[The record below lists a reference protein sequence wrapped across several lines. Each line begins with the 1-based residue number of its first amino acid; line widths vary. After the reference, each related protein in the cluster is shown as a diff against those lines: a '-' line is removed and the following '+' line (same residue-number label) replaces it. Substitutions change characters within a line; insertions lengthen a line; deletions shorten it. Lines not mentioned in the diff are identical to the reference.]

1 MPADA
6 IDPSAEMTFL
16 EHLEEFRRRVIV
28 SLITVGFF
36 MLISLSFGKPI
47 ERVLRLPLDLS
58 TNVLLASLI
67 DKINGPSASF
77 FGFLAITLRAS
88 ASSVNATLM
97 KISPLSGIT
106 TYLKVSMTFGALLAS
121 PVVLYQVW
129 AFIMP
134 ALTSREK
141 KVLLPL
147 FFIIL
152 FFFFGGALFAFFIV
166 VPVVF
171 DFSAQLYPSMIN
183 NWDIEQYFNFILQ
196 LLLGF
201 GIAFELPIVMA
212 FLTWIDAI
220 DTNGFQEKRGLAT
233 IGIFVLSAFLTPSDP
248 GSMLLMAVPL
258 ILLYE
263 LGMFFAYLLE
273 RPRSY
278 S

>member
-47 ERVLRLPLDLS
+47 ERILRLPLDLS

-97 KISPLSGIT
+97 KLSPLSGIT

-201 GIAFELPIVMA
+201 GIAFELPIAMA
-212 FLTWIDAI
+212 FLAWISAI

-263 LGMFFAYLLE
+263 LGIFFAYLLE
-273 RPRSY
+273 RPRGY

>member
-6 IDPSAEMTFL
+6 VNPSAEMTFL

-47 ERVLRLPLDLS
+47 ERILRLPLDLS
-58 TNVLLASLI
+58 TNALLASLI
-67 DKINGPSASF
+67 EKINGSSASF

-97 KISPLSGIT
+97 KLSPLSGIT

-152 FFFFGGALFAFFIV
+152 CFFLGGALFAFFIV

-212 FLTWIDAI
+212 FLAWMGAI
-220 DTNGFQEKRGLAT
+220 DTNGFREKRGLAT

-258 ILLYE
+258 TLLYE
-263 LGMFFAYLLE
+263 LGIFFAYLLE
-273 RPRSY
+273 RPSGY

>member
-28 SLITVGFF
+28 SLVTVGFF

-47 ERVLRLPLDLS
+47 ERILRLPLDLS
-58 TNVLLASLI
+58 TNALLASLI
-67 DKINGPSASF
+67 EKINGSSASF

-97 KISPLSGIT
+97 KLSPLSGIT

-201 GIAFELPIVMA
+201 GIAFELPIAMA
-212 FLTWIDAI
+212 FLAWIDAI

-263 LGMFFAYLLE
+263 LGIFFAYLLE
-273 RPRSY
+273 RPRGY

>member
-47 ERVLRLPLDLS
+47 ERILRLPLDLS

-97 KISPLSGIT
+97 KLSPLSGIT

-201 GIAFELPIVMA
+201 GIAFELPIAMA
-212 FLTWIDAI
+212 FLAWIDAI

-233 IGIFVLSAFLTPSDP
+233 IGIFVLSALLTPSDP

-263 LGMFFAYLLE
+263 LGIFFAYLLE
-273 RPRSY
+273 RPRGY

>member
-47 ERVLRLPLDLS
+47 ERILRLPLDLS

-67 DKINGPSASF
+67 EKINGPSASF

-97 KISPLSGIT
+97 KLSPLSGIT

-201 GIAFELPIVMA
+201 GIAFELPIAMA
-212 FLTWIDAI
+212 FLAWIGAI

-263 LGMFFAYLLE
+263 LGIFFAYLLE
-273 RPRSY
+273 RPRGY

>member
-6 IDPSAEMTFL
+6 INPSAEMTFL

-36 MLISLSFGKPI
+36 MVISLSFGKPI
-47 ERVLRLPLDLS
+47 ERILRLPLDLS

-97 KISPLSGIT
+97 KLSPLSGIT

-152 FFFFGGALFAFFIV
+152 FFFFGGVLFAFFIV

-201 GIAFELPIVMA
+201 GIAFELPIAMA
-212 FLTWIDAI
+212 FLAWIGAI

-263 LGMFFAYLLE
+263 LGIFFAYLLE
-273 RPRSY
+273 RPRGY

>member
-47 ERVLRLPLDLS
+47 ERILRLPLDLS

-67 DKINGPSASF
+67 EKINGPSASF

-97 KISPLSGIT
+97 KLSPLSGIT

-201 GIAFELPIVMA
+201 GIAFELPIAMA
-212 FLTWIDAI
+212 FLAWIGAI

-233 IGIFVLSAFLTPSDP
+233 IGIFVLSALLTPSDP

-263 LGMFFAYLLE
+263 LGIFFAYLLE
-273 RPRSY
+273 RPRGY

>member
-28 SLITVGFF
+28 SLVTVGFF

-47 ERVLRLPLDLS
+47 ERILRLPLDLS

-67 DKINGPSASF
+67 EKINGPSASF

-97 KISPLSGIT
+97 KLSPLSGIT

-201 GIAFELPIVMA
+201 GIAFELPIAMA
-212 FLTWIDAI
+212 FLAWIGAI

-273 RPRSY
+273 RPRGY

>member
-6 IDPSAEMTFL
+6 VNPSAEMTFL

-47 ERVLRLPLDLS
+47 ERILRLPLDLS
-58 TNVLLASLI
+58 TNALLASLI
-67 DKINGPSASF
+67 EKINGSSASF

-97 KISPLSGIT
+97 KLSPLSGIT

-121 PVVLYQVW
+121 PLVLYQVW

-152 FFFFGGALFAFFIV
+152 CFFLGGALFAFFIV

-212 FLTWIDAI
+212 FLAWMGAI
-220 DTNGFQEKRGLAT
+220 DTNGFREKRGLAT

-258 ILLYE
+258 TLLYE
-263 LGMFFAYLLE
+263 LGIFFAYLLE
-273 RPRSY
+273 RPSGY

>member
-16 EHLEEFRRRVIV
+16 EHLEEFRSRVIV

-47 ERVLRLPLDLS
+47 ERILRLPLDLS

-88 ASSVNATLM
+88 ASSINATLM
-97 KISPLSGIT
+97 KLSPLSGIT

-201 GIAFELPIVMA
+201 GIAFELPIAMA
-212 FLTWIDAI
+212 FLAWIGAI

-263 LGMFFAYLLE
+263 LGIFFAYLLE
-273 RPRSY
+273 RPRGY

>member
-36 MLISLSFGKPI
+36 MLISLYFGKPI
-47 ERVLRLPLDLS
+47 ERILRLPLDLS

-67 DKINGPSASF
+67 EKVNGPSASF

-97 KISPLSGIT
+97 KLSPLSGIT

-201 GIAFELPIVMA
+201 GIAFELPIAMA
-212 FLTWIDAI
+212 FLAWIGAI
-220 DTNGFQEKRGLAT
+220 DTNGFQEKRGFAT

-273 RPRSY
+273 RPRGY

>member
-6 IDPSAEMTFL
+6 VNPSAEMTFL

-47 ERVLRLPLDLS
+47 ERILRLPLDLS
-58 TNVLLASLI
+58 TNALLASLI
-67 DKINGPSASF
+67 EKINGSSASF

-97 KISPLSGIT
+97 KLSPLSGIT

-121 PVVLYQVW
+121 PLVLYQVW

-152 FFFFGGALFAFFIV
+152 CFFLGGALFAFFIV

-212 FLTWIDAI
+212 FLAWMGAI
-220 DTNGFQEKRGLAT
+220 DTNGFREKRGLAT

-258 ILLYE
+258 ALLYE
-263 LGMFFAYLLE
+263 LGIFFAYLLE
-273 RPRSY
+273 RPSGY

>member
-47 ERVLRLPLDLS
+47 ERILRLPLDLS

-97 KISPLSGIT
+97 KLSPLSGIT

-201 GIAFELPIVMA
+201 GIAFELPIAMA
-212 FLTWIDAI
+212 FLAWIGAI

-263 LGMFFAYLLE
+263 LGIFFAYLLE
-273 RPRSY
+273 RPRGY

>member
-6 IDPSAEMTFL
+6 INPSAEMTFL

-47 ERVLRLPLDLS
+47 ERILRLPLDLS
-58 TNVLLASLI
+58 TNILLASLI

-97 KISPLSGIT
+97 KLSPLSGIT

-201 GIAFELPIVMA
+201 GIAFELPLVMA

-263 LGMFFAYLLE
+263 LGIFFAYLLE
-273 RPRSY
+273 RPRGY

>member
-47 ERVLRLPLDLS
+47 ERILRLPLDLS

-67 DKINGPSASF
+67 EKINGPSASF

-97 KISPLSGIT
+97 KLSPLSGIT

-134 ALTSREK
+134 ALTLREK

-201 GIAFELPIVMA
+201 GIAFELPIAMA
-212 FLTWIDAI
+212 FLAWIGAI

-233 IGIFVLSAFLTPSDP
+233 IGIFVLSALLTPSDP

-273 RPRSY
+273 RPRGY

>member
-36 MLISLSFGKPI
+36 MLISLTFGKPI
-47 ERVLRLPLDLS
+47 ERILRLPLDLS

-67 DKINGPSASF
+67 EKINGPSASF

-97 KISPLSGIT
+97 KLSPLSGIT

-201 GIAFELPIVMA
+201 GIAFELPIAMA
-212 FLTWIDAI
+212 FLAWIGAI

-263 LGMFFAYLLE
+263 LGIFFAYLLE
-273 RPRSY
+273 RPRGY

>member
-6 IDPSAEMTFL
+6 VNPSGEMTFL

-47 ERVLRLPLDLS
+47 ERILRLPLDLS

-67 DKINGPSASF
+67 EKINGPSASF

-97 KISPLSGIT
+97 KLSPLSGIT

-201 GIAFELPIVMA
+201 GIAFELPIAMA
-212 FLTWIDAI
+212 FLAWIGAI

-263 LGMFFAYLLE
+263 LGIFFAYLLE
-273 RPRSY
+273 RPRGY

>member
-97 KISPLSGIT
+97 KLSPLSGIT

-201 GIAFELPIVMA
+201 GIAFELPIAMA
-212 FLTWIDAI
+212 FLAWIGAI

-263 LGMFFAYLLE
+263 LGIFFAYLLE
-273 RPRSY
+273 RPRGY

>member
-6 IDPSAEMTFL
+6 INPSAEMTFL

-47 ERVLRLPLDLS
+47 ERILRLPLDLS

-77 FGFLAITLRAS
+77 FGFLAITLRSS

-97 KISPLSGIT
+97 KLSPLSGIT

-201 GIAFELPIVMA
+201 GIAFELPIAMA
-212 FLTWIDAI
+212 FLAWIGAI
-220 DTNGFQEKRGLAT
+220 DTNGFQEKRGFAT

-273 RPRSY
+273 RPRGY

>member
-47 ERVLRLPLDLS
+47 ERILRLPLDLS

-67 DKINGPSASF
+67 DKINGPSASL

-97 KISPLSGIT
+97 KLSPLSGIT

-201 GIAFELPIVMA
+201 GIAFELPIAMA
-212 FLTWIDAI
+212 FLAWIGAI

-273 RPRSY
+273 RPRGY

>member
-47 ERVLRLPLDLS
+47 ERILRLPLDLS
-58 TNVLLASLI
+58 TNALLASLI
-67 DKINGPSASF
+67 EKINGSSASF

-97 KISPLSGIT
+97 KLSPLSGIT

-201 GIAFELPIVMA
+201 GIAFELPIAMA
-212 FLTWIDAI
+212 FLAWIGAI

-263 LGMFFAYLLE
+263 LGIFFAYLLE
-273 RPRSY
+273 RPRGY

>member
-6 IDPSAEMTFL
+6 VNPSAEMTFL

-47 ERVLRLPLDLS
+47 ERILRLPLDLS
-58 TNVLLASLI
+58 TNALLASLI
-67 DKINGPSASF
+67 DKINGSSASF

-97 KISPLSGIT
+97 KLSPLSGIT

-121 PVVLYQVW
+121 PLVLYQVW

-152 FFFFGGALFAFFIV
+152 CFFLGGALFAFFIV

-212 FLTWIDAI
+212 FLAWMGAI
-220 DTNGFQEKRGLAT
+220 DTNGFREKRGLAT
-233 IGIFVLSAFLTPSDP
+233 IGIFVLSAFLPPSDP

-258 ILLYE
+258 TLLYE
-263 LGMFFAYLLE
+263 LGIFFAYLLE
-273 RPRSY
+273 RPSGY

>member
-47 ERVLRLPLDLS
+47 ERILRLPLDLS

-97 KISPLSGIT
+97 KLSPLSGIT

-147 FFIIL
+147 FFIIV

-201 GIAFELPIVMA
+201 GIAFELPIAMA
-212 FLTWIDAI
+212 FLAWIDAI

-263 LGMFFAYLLE
+263 LGIFFAYLLE
-273 RPRSY
+273 RPRGY

>member
-28 SLITVGFF
+28 SLIAVGFF

-47 ERVLRLPLDLS
+47 ERILRLPLDLS

-97 KISPLSGIT
+97 KLSPLSGIT

-201 GIAFELPIVMA
+201 GIAFELPIAMA
-212 FLTWIDAI
+212 FLAWIGAI

-273 RPRSY
+273 RPRGY

>member
-47 ERVLRLPLDLS
+47 ERILRLPLDLS

-67 DKINGPSASF
+67 DKVNGPSASF
-77 FGFLAITLRAS
+77 FGFLAIALRAS

-97 KISPLSGIT
+97 KLSPLSGIT

-152 FFFFGGALFAFFIV
+152 FFFLGGALFAFFIV

-201 GIAFELPIVMA
+201 GIAFELPIAMA
-212 FLTWIDAI
+212 FLAWIGAI

-263 LGMFFAYLLE
+263 LGIFFAYLLE
-273 RPRSY
+273 RPRGY

>member
-47 ERVLRLPLDLS
+47 ERILRLPLDLS

-67 DKINGPSASF
+67 EKINGPSASF

-97 KISPLSGIT
+97 KLSPLSGIT

-201 GIAFELPIVMA
+201 GIAFELPIAMA
-212 FLTWIDAI
+212 FLAWIGAI

-233 IGIFVLSAFLTPSDP
+233 IGIFVLSALLTPSDP

-273 RPRSY
+273 RPRGY

>member
-47 ERVLRLPLDLS
+47 ERILRLPLDLS

-97 KISPLSGIT
+97 KLSPLSGIT

-212 FLTWIDAI
+212 FLAWMGAI
-220 DTNGFQEKRGLAT
+220 DTNGFREKRGLAT

-273 RPRSY
+273 RPRGY

>member
-36 MLISLSFGKPI
+36 MLISLYFGKPI
-47 ERVLRLPLDLS
+47 ERILRLPLDLS

-67 DKINGPSASF
+67 EKVNGPSASF

-97 KISPLSGIT
+97 KLSPLSGIT

-201 GIAFELPIVMA
+201 GIAFELPIAMA
-212 FLTWIDAI
+212 FLAWIGAI

-263 LGMFFAYLLE
+263 LGIFFAYLLE
-273 RPRSY
+273 RPRGY

>member
-47 ERVLRLPLDLS
+47 ERILRLPLDLS

-67 DKINGPSASF
+67 EKVNGPSASF

-97 KISPLSGIT
+97 KLSPLSGIT

-201 GIAFELPIVMA
+201 GIAFELPIAMA
-212 FLTWIDAI
+212 FLAWIDAI

-263 LGMFFAYLLE
+263 LGIFFAYLLE
-273 RPRSY
+273 RPRGY

>member
-47 ERVLRLPLDLS
+47 ERILRLPLDLS

-97 KISPLSGIT
+97 KLSPLSGIT

-201 GIAFELPIVMA
+201 GIAFELPIAMA
-212 FLTWIDAI
+212 FLAWIGAI

-233 IGIFVLSAFLTPSDP
+233 IGIFVLSALLTPSDP

-273 RPRSY
+273 RPRGY

>member
-47 ERVLRLPLDLS
+47 ERILRLPLDLS
-58 TNVLLASLI
+58 TNVLLASLV

-97 KISPLSGIT
+97 KLSPLSGIT

-201 GIAFELPIVMA
+201 GIAFELPIAMA
-212 FLTWIDAI
+212 FLAWIDAI

-233 IGIFVLSAFLTPSDP
+233 IGIFVLSALLTPSDP

-263 LGMFFAYLLE
+263 LGIFFAYLLE
-273 RPRSY
+273 RPRGY

>member
-47 ERVLRLPLDLS
+47 ERILRLPLDLS

-67 DKINGPSASF
+67 EKVNGPSASF

-97 KISPLSGIT
+97 KLSPLSGIT

-212 FLTWIDAI
+212 FLAWMGAI
-220 DTNGFQEKRGLAT
+220 DTNGFREKRGLAT

-273 RPRSY
+273 RPRGY

>member
-47 ERVLRLPLDLS
+47 ERILRLPLDLS

-67 DKINGPSASF
+67 EKINGPAASF

-97 KISPLSGIT
+97 KLSPLSGIT

-201 GIAFELPIVMA
+201 GIAFELPIAMA
-212 FLTWIDAI
+212 FLAWIGAI

-263 LGMFFAYLLE
+263 LGMFFAYVLE
-273 RPRSY
+273 RPRGY

>member
-47 ERVLRLPLDLS
+47 ERILRLPLDLS
-58 TNVLLASLI
+58 TNALLASLI
-67 DKINGPSASF
+67 EKINGSSASF

-97 KISPLSGIT
+97 KLSPLSGIT

-201 GIAFELPIVMA
+201 GIAFELPIAMA
-212 FLTWIDAI
+212 FLAWIDAI

-263 LGMFFAYLLE
+263 LGIFFAYLLE
-273 RPRSY
+273 RPRGY

>member
-1 MPADA
+1 
-6 IDPSAEMTFL
+6 
-16 EHLEEFRRRVIV
+16 
-28 SLITVGFF
+28 
-36 MLISLSFGKPI
+36 
-47 ERVLRLPLDLS
+47 
-58 TNVLLASLI
+58 
-67 DKINGPSASF
+67 
-77 FGFLAITLRAS
+77 
-88 ASSVNATLM
+88 M
-97 KISPLSGIT
+97 KLSPLSGIT

-201 GIAFELPIVMA
+201 GIAFELPIAMA
-212 FLTWIDAI
+212 FLAWIGAI

-263 LGMFFAYLLE
+263 LGIFFAYLLE
-273 RPRSY
+273 RPRGY

>member
-6 IDPSAEMTFL
+6 VNPSAEMTFL

-36 MLISLSFGKPI
+36 MLITLSFGKPI
-47 ERVLRLPLDLS
+47 ERILRLPLDLS
-58 TNVLLASLI
+58 TNALLASLI
-67 DKINGPSASF
+67 EKMNGSSASF

-97 KISPLSGIT
+97 KLSPLSGIT

-121 PVVLYQVW
+121 PLVLYQVW

-152 FFFFGGALFAFFIV
+152 CFFLGGALFAFFIV

-212 FLTWIDAI
+212 FLAWMGAI
-220 DTNGFQEKRGLAT
+220 DTNGFREKRGLAT

-258 ILLYE
+258 TLLYE
-263 LGMFFAYLLE
+263 LGIFFAYLLE
-273 RPRSY
+273 RPSGY

>member
-47 ERVLRLPLDLS
+47 ERILRLPLDLS

-67 DKINGPSASF
+67 EKINGPSASF

-97 KISPLSGIT
+97 KLSPLSGIT

-201 GIAFELPIVMA
+201 GIAFELPIAMA
-212 FLTWIDAI
+212 FLAWIGAI

-273 RPRSY
+273 RPRGY